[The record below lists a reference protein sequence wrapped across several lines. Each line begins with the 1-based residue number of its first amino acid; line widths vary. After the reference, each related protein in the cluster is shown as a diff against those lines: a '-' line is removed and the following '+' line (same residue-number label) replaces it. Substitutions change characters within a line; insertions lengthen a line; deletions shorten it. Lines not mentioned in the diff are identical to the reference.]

1 LGPSISLNK
10 KSSSKKNK
18 NNDNSLLS
26 VRSEEEE
33 GQKVTTTPD
42 FRPMIRIIFW
52 NSLGFFFFSF
62 LIPFATSQLYDAT
75 GTQMGFTFASQTIGG
90 LISAPIVGYLVD
102 KVKHKKRL
110 VLIGSF
116 GRGASYIV
124 MYFGIIFSS
133 LITFAVSLFV
143 LGFFVGFFWSPL
155 DVLISEKSYKS
166 HRSQAFGFRGGM
178 VGKGNLLGSIISFT
192 IFGLAIAFVPDNL
205 FLVYSPLLFFMLSN
219 VGAGLYFNK
228 NVDES
233 LTFERYL
240 KDEGIYDPDQYDFDD
255 EYDNGDSDSKLS
267 KSEKL
272 ATGFLIGFSIL
283 MIAYL
288 FSNMNQSI
296 VLPFLQVFLLEDIG
310 VTNEIIVM
318 LVYFP
323 AQVLSMLFAPKLGK
337 ITDKINPIL
346 GIIVTTGMGSLLTFM
361 LINTSSPWIFSI
373 LLMLDFAFARAGF
386 LIFQNLLSRISIKHR
401 GKVFGTARWVSLGG
415 AVIGPILGGVM
426 WETLGHFFP
435 FILTIIIE
443 LAIIPFYIIAIKYIR
458 PHMTEKLEKFSETIE
473 K

>member
-1 LGPSISLNK
+1 LSPSISLNK
-10 KSSSKKNK
+10 KSKSKKD
-18 NNDNSLLS
+18 NNSNLLS
-26 VRSEEEE
+26 TTSEDGET
-33 GQKVTTTPD
+33 GIINTTPD
-42 FRPMIRIIFW
+42 FQPMIRIIFW

-62 LIPFATSQLYDAT
+62 LIPFATSQLYDAS
-75 GTQMGFTFASQTIGG
+75 GTQMGFTFASLTIGG

-110 VLIGSF
+110 VLVGSF

-133 LITFAVSLFV
+133 LITFAISLFI

-192 IFGLAIAFVPDNL
+192 IFGLAIVFVPNNL
-205 FLVYSPLLFFMLSN
+205 FLVYSPLLFFMVSN

-240 KDEGIYDPDQYDFDD
+240 KKEGLYDPKIYDFD
-255 EYDNGDSDSKLS
+255 EENPNANSDSELS
-267 KSEKL
+267 NSEKF
-272 ATGFLIGFSIL
+272 ATGFLLGFSIL

-296 VLPFLQVFLLEDIG
+296 VLPFLQVFLLEEIG
-310 VTNEIIVM
+310 VTNEIMVM

-337 ITDKINPIL
+337 ITDKINPIV
-346 GIIVTTGMGSLLTFM
+346 GIIVTSGMGSLLTYL
-361 LINTSSPWIFSI
+361 LINTSSPWIFSV

-386 LIFQNLLSRISIKHR
+386 LIFQNLLSRVSIKHR

-415 AVIGPILGGVM
+415 AVIGPILGGFM
-426 WETLGHFFP
+426 WDSLGHFFP

-458 PHMTEKLEKFSETIE
+458 PHMTEKLEKFGKTETN
-473 K
+473 

>member
-1 LGPSISLNK
+1 MSPSISLNK
-10 KSSSKKNK
+10 KSKSKKD
-18 NNDNSLLS
+18 NNSNLLS
-26 VRSEEEE
+26 PASEDGET
-33 GQKVTTTPD
+33 GIINTTPD
-42 FRPMIRIIFW
+42 FQPMIRIIFW

-62 LIPFATSQLYDAT
+62 LIPFATSQLYDAS

-110 VLIGSF
+110 VLVGSF

-133 LITFAVSLFV
+133 LITFAISLFI

-192 IFGLAIAFVPDNL
+192 IFGLAIVFVPNNL
-205 FLVYSPLLFFMLSN
+205 FLVYSPLLFFMVSN

-240 KDEGIYDPDQYDFDD
+240 KKEGLYDPKIYDFD
-255 EYDNGDSDSKLS
+255 EENPNANSDSELS
-267 KSEKL
+267 NSEKF
-272 ATGFLIGFSIL
+272 ATGFLLGFSIL

-296 VLPFLQVFLLEDIG
+296 VLPFLQVFLLEEIG
-310 VTNEIIVM
+310 VTNEIMVM

-337 ITDKINPIL
+337 ITDKINPIV
-346 GIIVTTGMGSLLTFM
+346 GIIVTSGMGSLLTYL
-361 LINTSSPWIFSI
+361 LINTSSPWIFSV

-386 LIFQNLLSRISIKHR
+386 LIFQNLLSRVSIKHR
-401 GKVFGTARWVSLGG
+401 GKVFGIARWVSLGG
-415 AVIGPILGGVM
+415 AVIGPILGGFM
-426 WETLGHFFP
+426 WDSLGHFFP

-458 PHMTEKLEKFSETIE
+458 PHMTEKLEKFSKTETN
-473 K
+473 

>member
-1 LGPSISLNK
+1 MSPSISLNK
-10 KSSSKKNK
+10 KSKSKKD
-18 NNDNSLLS
+18 NNSNLLS
-26 VRSEEEE
+26 TTSEDGET
-33 GQKVTTTPD
+33 GIINTTPD
-42 FRPMIRIIFW
+42 FQPMIRIIFW

-62 LIPFATSQLYDAT
+62 LIPFATSQLYDAS
-75 GTQMGFTFASQTIGG
+75 GTQMGFTFASLTIGG

-110 VLIGSF
+110 VLVGSF

-133 LITFAVSLFV
+133 LITFAISLFI

-192 IFGLAIAFVPDNL
+192 IFGLAIVFVPNNL
-205 FLVYSPLLFFMLSN
+205 FLVYSPLLFFMVSN

-240 KDEGIYDPDQYDFDD
+240 KKEGLYDPKIYDFD
-255 EYDNGDSDSKLS
+255 EENPNANSDSELS
-267 KSEKL
+267 NSEKF
-272 ATGFLIGFSIL
+272 ATGFLLGFSIL

-296 VLPFLQVFLLEDIG
+296 VLPFLQVFLLEEIG
-310 VTNEIIVM
+310 VTNEIMVM

-337 ITDKINPIL
+337 ITDKINPIV
-346 GIIVTTGMGSLLTFM
+346 GIIVTSGMGSLLTYL
-361 LINTSSPWIFSI
+361 LINTSSPWIFSV

-386 LIFQNLLSRISIKHR
+386 LIFQNLLSRVSIKHR

-415 AVIGPILGGVM
+415 AVIGPILGGFM
-426 WETLGHFFP
+426 WDSLGHFFP

-458 PHMTEKLEKFSETIE
+458 PHMTEKLEKFGKTETN
-473 K
+473 